1 MKTETLSKVQVILL
15 CIAVAFLFLISTTA
29 NAQSSHNP
37 ILDNPKVK
45 YYDLKGRP
53 VQPGFFKEKT
63 LGWSRWFI
71 MERQTSNGVIRKKV
85 WISTMK

>member
-1 MKTETLSKVQVILL
+1 MKKETLSKVQVILL

-45 YYDLKGRP
+45 YYDLNGRLP
-53 VQPGFFKEKT
+53 YMKVALTCGSDA
-63 LGWSRWFI
+63 GNAA
-71 MERQTSNGVIRKKV
+71 NGTKIAVIPH
-85 WISTMK
+85 